1 MRLKTILTMGL
12 ISVACIFSASVRA
25 DATGAYGHVTTAPV
39 PQGQFV
45 FDNPPTDCYQ
55 SGGNLVF
62 EDSPESWSKDTWHP
76 TQAPPPTQAAIL
88 AREPISAGSQA
99 FIDFY
104 GQNDYTTVGPAEVYV
119 DIVGGGSNILEY
131 PAAWAMG
138 DEADPIS
145 VGKNVSTQFLSVLT
159 SGNPVPPGTHLYM
172 QLVPVGSLIAGE
184 IWITNITPPATIYVW
199 ASVTPN
205 CQALSCAQAVL
216 PDRHA
221 RGIFPGVNII
231 VKPTPQDLTVR
242 YLDLGQTTGTD
253 CTGPLAGVDTTIV
266 PTGLSAVN
274 VGDYG
279 AVYVVDS
286 VFTPPQKSTDW
297 YVGPA
302 QNTLPLALGNWAG
315 YAYENNGQQEICA
328 GAYPIPINQEAL
340 SDNTKAIFLGSYQF
354 TTDFFY
360 YQLAGGAFSPE
371 RLFMAPSTVQNQPS
385 QCVIP
390 S

>member
-1 MRLKTILTMGL
+1 VRLKTILIMGQIVVFL
-12 ISVACIFSASVRA
+12 VFSASIRA
-25 DATGAYGHVTTAPV
+25 DATGAYGHVTTAPN
-39 PQGQFV
+39 PQGLFY
-45 FDNPPTDCYQ
+45 FANPPSDCYQ

-76 TQAPPPTQAAIL
+76 AQAPPATQTAIL

-104 GQNDYTTVGPAEVYV
+104 GQNDWTTVGPAQFYV
-119 DIVGGGSNILEY
+119 DIVGGGNNILEFT
-131 PAAWAMG
+131 PAWAMG
-138 DEADPIS
+138 SESDPIS
-145 VGKNVSTQFLSVLT
+145 VGKAASTQFLTVLT
-159 SGNPVPPGTHLYM
+159 SGSEMPPGAHLYT
-172 QLVPVGSLIAGE
+172 QLVPLGDLISGE
-184 IWITNITPPATIYVW
+184 LWVTQITPPATIYVW

-205 CQALSCAQAVL
+205 CQSLSCAQAVV
-216 PDRHA
+216 PDKHA

-242 YLDLGQTTGTD
+242 YLDLGQTTGSD
-253 CTGPLAGVDTTIV
+253 CTGPLSGFDSTIV
-266 PTGLSAVN
+266 PQGVQVTN
-274 VGDYG
+274 TGDYG
-279 AVYVVDS
+279 SVYEVVS
-286 VFTPPQKSTDW
+286 VFTPPQESTDW
-297 YVGPA
+297 YIGPA
-302 QNTLPLALGNWAG
+302 VNTLPLALGNWAG
-315 YAYENNGQQEICA
+315 YAYENNGQQQICA

-340 SDNTKAIFLGSYQF
+340 SDNTKAVFLGTYQF

-385 QCVIP
+385 QCVTP